1 MESVNLLD
9 SLLSLGHIKY
19 PRFDQHIRF
28 TSENLQI
35 LLEKLKVD
43 QVKWKFALK
52 ELRDESYHF
61 NDFFGY
67 QIVSL
72 RNFFM
77 NSCSDHEINIVSN
90 LLLSVTSGS
99 SKDIQARSELIST
112 YRGSCQHLKDSFF
125 ESEEDRDVMIL
136 KEIVRK
142 LMTLR
147 SEMLSEGEQ
156 DVNLEKLKHDGIAV
170 VLKISFQFCSPFMI
184 LLANHYEDDAYLFAM
199 PQPVK
204 RKSMPLLSVYFP
216 EIFQLM
222 VSILSST
229 LPICLRYQGITSSRL
244 SSMPLE
250 NEMKIRRQLF

>member
-72 RNFFM
+72 QNFFM

-99 SKDIQARSELIST
+99 SKIFKHEVSSSPLIVDHVNT
-112 YRGSCQHLKDSFF
+112 LKTVSL
-125 ESEEDRDVMIL
+125 RAKKTVML
-136 KEIVRK
+136 
-142 LMTLR
+142 
-147 SEMLSEGEQ
+147 
-156 DVNLEKLKHDGIAV
+156 
-170 VLKISFQFCSPFMI
+170 
-184 LLANHYEDDAYLFAM
+184 
-199 PQPVK
+199 
-204 RKSMPLLSVYFP
+204 
-216 EIFQLM
+216 
-222 VSILSST
+222 
-229 LPICLRYQGITSSRL
+229 
-244 SSMPLE
+244 
-250 NEMKIRRQLF
+250 